1 MIRQPKS
8 RQSRIRLR
16 LLSEIIKNK
25 RKIWFWFLM
34 IVFLIF
40 ACRAAYVAGN
50 RTGRMR
56 QMETEQQQQ
65 QQQRETSA
73 VVKTVMPAAPRKM
86 AVADSEENWE
96 TF

>member
-1 MIRQPKS
+1 MKKI
-8 RQSRIRLR
+8 
-16 LLSEIIKNK
+16 IIKNK
-25 RKIWFWFLM
+25 RKIGFWFLM

-65 QQQRETSA
+65 QETGRA
-73 VVKTVMPAAPRKM
+73 GQNEM
-86 AVADSEENWE
+86 EEIC
-96 TF
+96 

>member
-1 MIRQPKS
+1 MKKI
-8 RQSRIRLR
+8 
-16 LLSEIIKNK
+16 IIKNK

-65 QQQRETSA
+65 QQQQQETGRA
-73 VVKTVMPAAPRKM
+73 GQNEQ
-86 AVADSEENWE
+86 EEIC
-96 TF
+96 